1 MQLIGLILLIVTS
14 WYILKLSSNFL
25 DEKTKKEINDNFEL
39 FKKQFHELK
48 EKFSKENLKL
58 LWRKYKEERSRNI
71 ESDNQWI
78 FFYLLKS
85 QEIYL
90 ILIYLE

>member
-71 ESDNQWI
+71 ESDNQ
-78 FFYLLKS
+78 
-85 QEIYL
+85 
-90 ILIYLE
+90 